1 LQVFEKI
8 ERDSAGHF
16 IGRLDWVPVWL
27 AAGIAVYF
35 GMNHEPSAYA
45 PWALLPLMGCMYLTR
60 GIPKWCFI
68 FTVWF
73 LMLLGLSAA
82 QWQTARMD
90 APKLPPGLDVVKIT
104 GTLKKVTYDE
114 KQYKLWLENLTIA
127 ELPPEQT
134 PAMIRVTFRGKEVP
148 PIGSH
153 VTSRGKIF
161 AASGPAM
168 PDDYDFGRYF
178 FFRQIGAV
186 GVIFPPLKP
195 VDDAAELPRES
206 SISEWVSSIRAGV
219 QQRMLS
225 LQEGEAITVLSALVT
240 GDKSPIPKETAEA
253 FRNSGLAHMLAISGM
268 HMAIISGVFFLFLR
282 SLLVLIPPISNR
294 YNVKKIAAMMALI
307 ASSAYLVMADFPI
320 SAVRAYIMIAFMFTA
335 VLLDREAVTV
345 RSLMIAATVILL
357 IYPSSLVE
365 AGFQLSFSATLALV
379 VSYRTFRMVQG
390 TPDEQHSWVRRIL
403 LYLLGI
409 IISSLIASL
418 ATLPFIMFHFQ
429 QINPYS
435 IISNLAAVPFF
446 GFIVMPMLMLAI
458 LLMPLGLEALPL
470 KVAVWGMDYLIII
483 AQSVADIPGA
493 DFHVMPLANWSIVL
507 IGAGMLLLLLHR
519 LLWVKWAGFALI
531 TIGICTPLL
540 YVKPDI
546 LVANDGR
553 YIAVAEG
560 ESYTLIHG
568 KSNRGFS
575 VKQWKERLATEI
587 QKVKKPEEAIAGA
600 SCDKVGCVLK
610 KGDYTLAFPKKIEA
624 VAEDCTMADY
634 VFYESAVS
642 KGVCK
647 DANKLVDAKR
657 LRDRGSM
664 ALWFGHDGRMITKFA
679 CDYTGVRPWTTC
691 R

>member
-1 LQVFEKI
+1 MQVFEKI
-8 ERDSAGHF
+8 EREGAGHF
-16 IGRLDWVPVWL
+16 IRSIDWVPVWL

-35 GMNHEPSAYA
+35 GMNHEPNPHL
-45 PWALLPLMGCMYLTR
+45 PWAILLLLPVLYAVR
-60 GIPKWCFI
+60 HFPKWRFVLG
-68 FTVWF
+68 VWL
-73 LMLLGLSAA
+73 LMLIGMSAA
-82 QWQTARMD
+82 MWQTERMK
-90 APKLPPGLDVVKIT
+90 APKLPSALDIVSIE

-114 KQYKLWLENLTIA
+114 KQYKLWIEDLNIE
-127 ELPPEQT
+127 EVSPEQT
-134 PAMIRVTFRGKEVP
+134 PKLIRVAFRGKEVP
-148 PIGSH
+148 PIGSR
-153 VTSRGKIF
+153 VKSRGKIF

-195 VDDAAELPRES
+195 VEDSETLPKDVWGD
-206 SISEWVSSIRAGV
+206 WVASVRADV

-240 GDKSPIPKETAEA
+240 GDKSPIPKDTAEA

-282 SLLVLIPPISNR
+282 SLLVLIPPISRR
-294 YNVKKIAAMMALI
+294 YNVKKIAALMALI

-345 RSLMIAATVILL
+345 RSLMIAATFILL
-357 IYPSSLVE
+357 LYPSSLVE

-390 TPDEQHSWVRRIL
+390 TPDEQQSWVRRIL
-403 LYLLGI
+403 MYLLGI

-446 GFIVMPMLMLAI
+446 GFIVMPMLMLSM
-458 LLMPLGLEALPL
+458 LLMPLGLEVLPL
-470 KVAVWGMDYLIII
+470 KVAAWGMDYLIII
-483 AQSVADIPGA
+483 AQTVAHIPGA

-519 LLWVKWAGFALI
+519 LRWVKWTGFALI
-531 TIGICTPLL
+531 CIGIATPLL

-546 LVANDGR
+546 VVANDGR
-553 YIAVAEG
+553 YIAVKQG
-560 ESYTLIHG
+560 DSYTLIHG

-575 VKQWKERLATEI
+575 VKQWKERLASEI
-587 QKVKKPEEAIAGA
+587 IKVKQPEEHIG
-600 SCDKVGCVLK
+600 SVTCDKLGCVLK
-610 KGDYTLAFPKKIEA
+610 KGEYILAFPKKIEA
-624 VAEDCTMADY
+624 VAEDCAMADY
-634 VFYESAVS
+634 VFYEGDVS
-642 KGVCK
+642 DAVCK
-647 DANKLVDAKR
+647 NTSKLVDAKR
-657 LRDRGSM
+657 LKNRGSM
-664 ALWFGHDGRMITKFA
+664 AIWFGHDGRMFAKFA
-679 CDYTGVRPWTTC
+679 CDYTGQRPWTTC
-691 R
+691 Q